1 MVMVLL
7 CDEATSSD
15 GELFVDRCDCRLNQ
29 ESVWP
34 ISAVYTGRNRPC
46 QFRFGKLSKERQ
58 EPDVLTSNL
67 LACQVSAARAGKW
80 LLATMATSTVYQLL
94 LRVFL
99 LAAASDQVVLRVL
112 WARASLSAHG
122 RGEA

>member
-46 QFRFGKLSKERQ
+46 QFRHGKLSKERQ

-80 LLATMATSTVYQLL
+80 LLATSTVYQLL

-99 LAAASDQVVLRVL
+99 LAADSDRVVLRVL

>member
-1 MVMVLL
+1 M
-7 CDEATSSD
+7 
-15 GELFVDRCDCRLNQ
+15 
-29 ESVWP
+29 P
-34 ISAVYTGRNRPC
+34 ISPRQA
-46 QFRFGKLSKERQ
+46 KERQ

-80 LLATMATSTVYQLL
+80 LLATSTVYQLL

-99 LAAASDQVVLRVL
+99 LAADSDRVVLRVL